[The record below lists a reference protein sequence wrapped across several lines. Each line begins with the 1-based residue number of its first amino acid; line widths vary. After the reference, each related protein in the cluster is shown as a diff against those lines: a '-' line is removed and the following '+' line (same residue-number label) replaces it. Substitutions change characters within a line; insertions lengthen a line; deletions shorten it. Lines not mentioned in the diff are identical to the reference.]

1 MPTLTLTTP
10 DLWLNGP
17 STVRS
22 VWSPTVSGLPTGA
35 IINSVTLSFYNGHTY
50 ASPGYSEVFWGTEP
64 LVAQRLWYYHRG
76 TPNKT
81 ITLDLTGR
89 VTGNGTFSLLFY
101 KTKNDAGSN
110 SNVCFQNVSVVID
123 YTNPRSTF
131 TLSKSSLNAGTAL
144 GVTIS
149 RIDASYTHKVTFA
162 FGSRSYTATGVA
174 TSVSY
179 TIPVAWLDQIP
190 NAVSGTGTVTVE
202 TISGSGASM
211 GSVSA
216 SFTLTAGAGVVP
228 TVGTAKV
235 ELVDGL
241 DGLYIQGHSRC
252 RVTVSGYAAGT
263 GATVASVLITGNGES
278 AWAATMTSGLLRTAG
293 TVTFTVTVK
302 DSRGREA
309 SGSVSV
315 TVEAYTDIAITGKT
329 AIRCTSDGTVSRTK
343 GKSAKLGCSYAM
355 TTVGSN
361 AATVRVYWRVYGTE
375 AWTEITGW
383 NSASGYTAVALTD
396 AVALDGRYEFLFRVA
411 DRMSM
416 AEQTAVIAPGSVFMV
431 WSKIRNAFGFGA
443 YPTGEK
449 QVAIAEDWRLMLGS
463 TDVGNAIRQRDRVRN
478 LLDNSDFRNPVN
490 QRGAGSYSGAVY
502 SIDRWRSWKSGSAMA
517 IGDGCITLSGDVH
530 HAQYIDS
537 GAFEDGKSY
546 TYAVMRKDGTLYL
559 ASAVFPMAAEY
570 SENGMFS
577 MLLTDSDTSYVTIT
591 SAGDYVWAALYE
603 GSYTAD
609 TLPPYVPKG
618 YAAELAQC
626 KRYYNIIPYD
636 MDDYYVNA
644 NTAYPSMYPVSFPE
658 MRIIPTVT
666 LQESWNVGSAGVSVG
681 FITKSS
687 LAFQAAATS
696 SRVAWHGKIKL
707 DADL

>member
-1 MPTLTLTTP
+1 MPTLVLTTP

-17 STVRS
+17 GTVRS

-81 ITLDLTGR
+81 ITLDLTGK

-110 SNVCFQNVSVVID
+110 SNVYFSNVSVVID

-131 TLSKSSLNAGTAL
+131 TLDKTTLDAGTAL
-144 GVTIS
+144 GVSIS

-190 NAVSGTGTVTVE
+190 NSVSGTGTVTVE
-202 TISGSGASM
+202 TINSSGASM
-211 GSVSA
+211 GSASA

-228 TVGTAKV
+228 TVGTVKV

-241 DGLYIQGHSRC
+241 DGLYIQGHSKC
-252 RVTVSGYAAGT
+252 RVSVSGYAAGT

-278 AWAATMTSGLLRTAG
+278 AWADNLTSGLLRTAG
-293 TVTFTVTVK
+293 MVTFTVTVK

-449 QVAIAEDWRLMLGS
+449 QVAIAEDWKLVLGQ
-463 TDVGNAIRQRDRVRN
+463 TNVGNALQQRDRVRN

-490 QRGAGSYSGAVY
+490 QRGLTTYNTQWQY
-502 SIDRWRSWKSGSAMA
+502 TIDRWIAASVSTGGALSLDITDSSITITNTTGDTYLIQRVPKALITPGNAYTLAYQKS
-517 IGDGCITLSGDVH
+517 
-530 HAQYIDS
+530 
-537 GAFEDGKSY
+537 
-546 TYAVMRKDGTLYL
+546 DGTI
-559 ASAVFPMAAEY
+559 V
-570 SENGMFS
+570 
-577 MLLTDSDTSYVTIT
+577 VTIIT
-591 SAGDYVWAALYE
+591 NFEEVGGESYQVLYVIPSGTTIVWAALYE
-603 GSYTAD
+603 GSYDAS

-618 YAAELAQC
+618 YAAELAEC
-626 KRYYNIIPYD
+626 MRYYQKFQTLTGTGASAAQR
-636 MDDYYVNA
+636 VFVVL
-644 NTAYPSMYPVSFPE
+644 PVA
-658 MRIIPTVT
+658 MRIMPTISYELMSGAQPQNVIAQARNVIDVT
-666 LQESWNVGSAGVSVG
+666 GAASYSHLS
-681 FITKSS
+681 IS
-687 LAFQAAATS
+687 LS
-696 SRVAWHGKIKL
+696 
-707 DADL
+707 ADL

>member
-1 MPTLTLTTP
+1 MPTITLTTP

-17 STVRS
+17 GTVRS
-22 VWSPTVSGLPTGA
+22 VWSPTVSGLPSGA

-81 ITLDLTGR
+81 ITLDLTGK

-110 SNVCFQNVSVVID
+110 SNVYFSNVSVVID

-131 TLSKSSLNAGTAL
+131 TLDKTTLDAGTAL
-144 GVTIS
+144 GVNIS

-162 FGSRSYTATGVA
+162 FGSRSYTATGVG

-190 NAVSGTGTVTVE
+190 NSVSGTGTVTVE
-202 TISGSGASM
+202 TLSGAGASM

-228 TVGTAKV
+228 TVGTITAT
-235 ELVDGL
+235 LLDGP
-241 DGLYIQGHSRC
+241 DGLYIQGHSKC
-252 RVTVSGYAAGT
+252 RVAVSGYTAGT
-263 GATVASVLITGNGES
+263 GATVASVLISGNGDS
-278 AWAATMTSGLLRTAG
+278 AWAESMVSSLLRTPG
-293 TVTFTVTVK
+293 TVTFTVTIK
-302 DSRGREA
+302 DSRAREA
-309 SGSVSV
+309 SGSISI
-315 TVEAYTDIAITGKT
+315 TVEAYTDIAITGRT
-329 AIRCTSDGTVSRTK
+329 ALRCLSDGTVSRTK

-383 NSASGYTAVALTD
+383 DSASGYTAVALTD
-396 AVALDGRYEFLFRVA
+396 AVALDKRYEILFVVA
-411 DRMSM
+411 DKVSQ
-416 AEQTAVIAPGSVFMV
+416 AEQTAMIAPGSVFMV

-449 QVAIAEDWRLMLGS
+449 QVAIAEDWSLMLGQ
-463 TDVGNAIRQRDRVRN
+463 TNVGNAIRQRDRVRN
-478 LLDNSDFRNPVN
+478 LLDNSDFTNLVN
-490 QRGAGSYSGAVY
+490 QRGATAYNTNNAY
-502 SIDRWRSWKSGSAMA
+502 AIDRWIIENGTCWVVENFVSVSAGGYLVQRVPAYVMAETKTYTLATMDVSGSVKVAEAAGMVLF
-517 IGDGCITLSGDVH
+517 D
-530 HAQYIDS
+530 
-537 GAFEDGKSY
+537 
-546 TYAVMRKDGTLYL
+546 DGTHGYHTVKIL
-559 ASAVFPMAAEY
+559 PGEY
-570 SENGMFS
+570 
-577 MLLTDSDTSYVTIT
+577 I
-591 SAGDYVWAALYE
+591 WAALYE

-618 YAAELAQC
+618 YAAELAEC
-626 KRYYNIIPYD
+626 KRYYERKYHNIIVKGQSAMYFSV
-636 MDDYYVNA
+636 DYADKRIDVPTITAITTEMYGNVEISTAPWSMKRNCASGVIGTIANA
-644 NTAYPSMYPVSFPE
+644 TNEAYWYGYIDIS
-658 MRIIPTVT
+658 
-666 LQESWNVGSAGVSVG
+666 
-681 FITKSS
+681 
-687 LAFQAAATS
+687 
-696 SRVAWHGKIKL
+696 
-707 DADL
+707 ADL